1 MTRSTKIP
9 TTRRDVL
16 KAGAALGGSLFVPAG
31 FAQTPARP
39 QKMVTWTHM
48 MGSAIDIGAA
58 FLWVGK
64 ELGYFAEEGID
75 LQVQGSQG
83 NAQAIQLL
91 SAERVDSTSPAPD
104 AILAS
109 AARGQSAPVKAV
121 YLYVPRLHYVPA
133 VLDNSAIR
141 QATDLK
147 GRKVGVLSQAHA
159 GVNYIKSYVK
169 EAGLDGDKDL
179 EILAV
184 GQGLQAA
191 EALQS
196 GKVDALAHWD
206 VTYRAMEDNGYKLRY
221 LPQSK
226 LGTQMFALSLT
237 VHEKSIRDRHAE
249 TQGWLRAVNKT
260 IVFTLENPEAAAHLH
275 YKMFPETKA
284 TGKSYDQIIKEGTSI
299 LRARAPQMVPANER
313 MRGEFAASGW
323 SAWAR
328 FLDLDG
334 KIKDV
339 SPFYTNE
346 FIATANR
353 FDLDA
358 LKRSARSYKA

>member
-1 MTRSTKIP
+1 
-9 TTRRDVL
+9 VL
-16 KAGAALGGSLFVPAG
+16 KAGAGLGAALVVPASL
-31 FAQTPARP
+31 AQTASRP
-39 QKMVTWTHM
+39 VKTVTWTHM

-64 ELGYFAEEGID
+64 ELGYFEAEGID

-133 VLDNSAIR
+133 VKEDSAIR
-141 QATDLK
+141 VAADLK
-147 GRKVGVLSQAHA
+147 GKKVGVLSQAHA

-206 VTYRAMEDNGYKLRY
+206 VTYRAMEDNGYRLRY

-226 LGTQMFALSLT
+226 LGQEMFALSLT
-237 VHEKSIRDRHAE
+237 VHEKSVRDRHAA

-260 IVFTLENPEAAAHLH
+260 IVFTLENPEAAAVLH
-275 YKMFPETKA
+275 YRMFPETKA
-284 TGKSYDQIIKEGTSI
+284 TGKSYDQIIKEGASI
-299 LRARAPQMVPANER
+299 LRARAPQMVPANEK

-323 SAWAR
+323 TAWTR
-328 FLDLDG
+328 FMGVDG
-334 KIKDV
+334 KISDV
-339 SPFYTNE
+339 APFYTNE
-346 FIATANR
+346 FIAGANQ
-353 FDLDA
+353 FDLEA
-358 LKRSARSYKA
+358 LKRSARSFKA

>member
-1 MTRSTKIP
+1 MTKPIVTSAG
-9 TTRRDVL
+9 RREIL
-16 KAGAALGGSLFVPAG
+16 KAGAALGASLAMPYAR
-31 FAQTPARP
+31 AQTQRPAKLIP
-39 QKMVTWTHM
+39 WTHM

-58 FLWVGK
+58 YLWIGK
-64 ELGYFAEEGID
+64 ELGYFEAEGID

-104 AILAS
+104 AILAA
-109 AARGQSAPVKAV
+109 AARGQPAPVKAV

-133 VLDNSAIR
+133 VKEDSPIR
-141 QATDLK
+141 AATDLK
-147 GRKVGVLSQAHA
+147 GKKVGVLSQAHA

-169 EAGLDGDKDL
+169 EAGLDPEKDI

-226 LGTQMFALSLT
+226 LGKEMFALSLT
-237 VHEKSIRDRHAE
+237 VHEKSIRDRRTA
-249 TQGWLRAVNKT
+249 TQGWLRAVDKT
-260 IVFTLENPEAAAHLH
+260 IVFTLENPEAAAVLH

-284 TGKSYDQIIKEGTSI
+284 TGKSYEQIIKEGASV
-299 LRARAPQMVPANER
+299 LRARAPQMVPANEK
-313 MRGEFAASGW
+313 MRGEFSATGW
-323 SAWAR
+323 TAWTR
-328 FLDLDG
+328 FMDLDG
-334 KIKDV
+334 KVSDV
-339 SPFYTNE
+339 APFYTNE
-346 FIATANR
+346 FIASANA

-358 LKRSARSYKA
+358 LKRAAKAYKA